1 MSSETHMTVSI
12 TFQSPHSALESGQPS
27 TLHERQLDAVPKSQA
42 EKIAEDFTA
51 YRTDQTDKRRRLYR
65 YGDDESERLIAL
77 DFEEVVAVVASET
90 DST

>member
-12 TFQSPHSALESGQPS
+12 TFQSPQSSLEGGQPS
-27 TLHERQLDAVPKSQA
+27 TLNERELDAVPKSKA

-51 YRTDQTDKRRRLYR
+51 YRTEQTDDRRKLYR

-77 DFEEVVAVVASET
+77 DFEEVVAVVASEA
-90 DST
+90 DSS